1 MSIEFFAK
9 YRHKILDL
17 NNLKKKIKD
26 KKFVL
31 CHGVFDVVHP
41 GHIRHLAYAKTKAD
55 ILVVSITNDKFV
67 SKGIYRPHVPHDVR
81 AANLAAFEMVD
92 YVTIDD
98 NKLSHSIIKKLKPN
112 FFAKGFEYSAKNFKA
127 TEEEAKIVKRYG
139 GKMLFTPGDIVYSS
153 SKFLEIEQPSIKFEK
168 LLVYMKVSKLN
179 FDSLRK
185 ILHTFKKFK
194 VLVVGD
200 TIIDKFTYTNLI
212 GGQTKTPTFSVV
224 KTNENQFCGGAAIVA
239 KHLKSTGAKVIL
251 ATLAGDDD
259 YKNFLIEDMNKNKIH
274 LKLIVDKLRPTTVKN
289 AIISNNYRLLKI
301 DTLDNSPIN
310 KIQQIQ
316 FAKIIKNFK
325 ENAVIFSDF
334 KHGIFN
340 KESINKLTESINK
353 KVYKVADTQVASRW
367 GNISDFKN
375 FDLITPN
382 EREAR
387 YSLGDQDSTVNK
399 LTEDLYEKCN
409 YKNIILKLGS
419 RGVFSVDR
427 KSKKNSS
434 HQGYTLDSFAENIVD
449 PVGSGDALLAYSTLT
464 LLSTSNLLA
473 ASIIGSF
480 AAACACEKD
489 GNLTVTIEEV
499 LKKIDQIEK
508 KINFV

>member
-1 MSIEFFAK
+1 
-9 YRHKILDL
+9 
-17 NNLKKKIKD
+17 
-26 KKFVL
+26 
-31 CHGVFDVVHP
+31 
-41 GHIRHLAYAKTKAD
+41 
-55 ILVVSITNDKFV
+55 
-67 SKGIYRPHVPHDVR
+67 
-81 AANLAAFEMVD
+81 
-92 YVTIDD
+92 
-98 NKLSHSIIKKLKPN
+98 
-112 FFAKGFEYSAKNFKA
+112 
-127 TEEEAKIVKRYG
+127 
-139 GKMLFTPGDIVYSS
+139 
-153 SKFLEIEQPSIKFEK
+153 
-168 LLVYMKVSKLN
+168 MKVSKLN

-340 KESINKLTESINK
+340 KESINTFTESINK

-382 EREAR
+382 EKEAR

-419 RGVFSVDR
+419 KGVFSVDR
-427 KSKKNSS
+427 KSKKNSN
-434 HQGYTLDSFAENIVD
+434 HQGYTLDSFAENILD

-473 ASIIGSF
+473 ASIIGSL

-499 LKKIDQIEK
+499 LKKIGQIEK

>member
-1 MSIEFFAK
+1 
-9 YRHKILDL
+9 
-17 NNLKKKIKD
+17 
-26 KKFVL
+26 
-31 CHGVFDVVHP
+31 
-41 GHIRHLAYAKTKAD
+41 
-55 ILVVSITNDKFV
+55 
-67 SKGIYRPHVPHDVR
+67 
-81 AANLAAFEMVD
+81 MVD

-310 KIQQIQ
+310 KIQQI
-316 FAKIIKNFK
+316 
-325 ENAVIFSDF
+325 
-334 KHGIFN
+334 
-340 KESINKLTESINK
+340 
-353 KVYKVADTQVASRW
+353 
-367 GNISDFKN
+367 
-375 FDLITPN
+375 
-382 EREAR
+382 
-387 YSLGDQDSTVNK
+387 
-399 LTEDLYEKCN
+399 
-409 YKNIILKLGS
+409 
-419 RGVFSVDR
+419 
-427 KSKKNSS
+427 
-434 HQGYTLDSFAENIVD
+434 
-449 PVGSGDALLAYSTLT
+449 
-464 LLSTSNLLA
+464 
-473 ASIIGSF
+473 
-480 AAACACEKD
+480 
-489 GNLTVTIEEV
+489 
-499 LKKIDQIEK
+499 
-508 KINFV
+508 

>member
-1 MSIEFFAK
+1 M
-9 YRHKILDL
+9 
-17 NNLKKKIKD
+17 
-26 KKFVL
+26 
-31 CHGVFDVVHP
+31 
-41 GHIRHLAYAKTKAD
+41 
-55 ILVVSITNDKFV
+55 
-67 SKGIYRPHVPHDVR
+67 
-81 AANLAAFEMVD
+81 
-92 YVTIDD
+92 
-98 NKLSHSIIKKLKPN
+98 
-112 FFAKGFEYSAKNFKA
+112 
-127 TEEEAKIVKRYG
+127 
-139 GKMLFTPGDIVYSS
+139 
-153 SKFLEIEQPSIKFEK
+153 
-168 LLVYMKVSKLN
+168 
-179 FDSLRK
+179 
-185 ILHTFKKFK
+185 
-194 VLVVGD
+194 
-200 TIIDKFTYTNLI
+200 
-212 GGQTKTPTFSVV
+212 
-224 KTNENQFCGGAAIVA
+224 
-239 KHLKSTGAKVIL
+239 
-251 ATLAGDDD
+251 
-259 YKNFLIEDMNKNKIH
+259 
-274 LKLIVDKLRPTTVKN
+274 
-289 AIISNNYRLLKI
+289 
-301 DTLDNSPIN
+301 
-310 KIQQIQ
+310 
-316 FAKIIKNFK
+316 
-325 ENAVIFSDF
+325 
-334 KHGIFN
+334 
-340 KESINKLTESINK
+340 
-353 KVYKVADTQVASRW
+353 YKVADTQVASRW

-387 YSLGDQDSTVNK
+387 YSLGDQDLTVNK